1 MKEFFR
7 KKKLLWHKLI
17 LNFHLNQCSA
27 TPRAKRKIYEKC
39 CFARKHACARA
50 ILKIMIVFSE
60 FFFIFPF
67 SCFKDINYF
76 EKFLFLNNS
85 LESWQKLWR
94 ERNREK
100 VSSNSDW
107 ALILF
112 CFTVTSQEIFEKY
125 RSITELLGLAD
136 STIIATLDSFGNRGS
151 KAGRSAFLFFCRFR
165 MLRKSAK
172 LIFWYR

>member
-1 MKEFFR
+1 MWRVKCSLIHRIRDLIPKWRLSSVRPSVCETCEKMLFCTRTRVYTRFFE
-7 KKKLLWHKLI
+7 
-17 LNFHLNQCSA
+17 NYDS
-27 TPRAKRKIYEKC
+27 
-39 CFARKHACARA
+39 
-50 ILKIMIVFSE
+50 FSV